1 MSKLMEN
8 FMFSSEHELQVD
20 FTEVFFFELI
30 CMILGANV
38 AVYDSLLED

>member
-20 FTEVFFFELI
+20 FTEVFFELI

>member
-20 FTEVFFFELI
+20 FTEVFFWIDLH
-30 CMILGANV
+30 
-38 AVYDSLLED
+38 DSRGECGSLW